1 MTTALADWIR
11 TLTGAAIFC
20 AIAFAICPK
29 GRPRQVLSLACGCV
43 MAVALLSPVAGL
55 DVTSLAMAAARYNQA
70 ARETVSDAQEAS
82 RGLER
87 AVIESECEAYISD
100 RADAL
105 GLADTGADVTAR
117 WIEEGFWYP
126 WECALGCGYDASLA
140 AAIEAELGIPPE
152 RVSWEA
158 QS

>member
-20 AIAFAICPK
+20 AIAFAICPR

-70 ARETVSDAQEAS
+70 ARETVSDAQEGLTRTRTRS
-82 RGLER
+82 HRERVRGIYIGQGGRAGARGYGRRRNGPLER
-87 AVIESECEAYISD
+87 GGVLVSLGV
-100 RADAL
+100 RARL
-105 GLADTGADVTAR
+105 R
-117 WIEEGFWYP
+117 I
-126 WECALGCGYDASLA
+126 
-140 AAIEAELGIPPE
+140 
-152 RVSWEA
+152 
-158 QS
+158 

>member
-20 AIAFAICPK
+20 AIAFAICPR

-55 DVTSLAMAAARYNQA
+55 DMTSLARAAARYNQA

-105 GLADTGADVTAR
+105 GVDAAGIAVTAR
-117 WIEEGFWYP
+117 WSVDGFWYP
-126 WECALGCGYDASLA
+126 WECSVGAAYSDALAGS
-140 AAIEAELGIPPE
+140 IEAELGIARE
-152 RVSWEA
+152 RISWEA
-158 QS
+158 VE

>member
-20 AIAFAICPK
+20 AIAFAICPR

-55 DVTSLAMAAARYNQA
+55 DVTSLARAAARYNQA

-105 GLADTGADVTAR
+105 GVDAAGIAVTAR
-117 WIEEGFWYP
+117 WSVDGFWYP
-126 WECALGCGYDASLA
+126 WECSVGAAYSDALAGS
-140 AAIEAELGIPPE
+140 IEAELGIARE
-152 RVSWEA
+152 RISWEA
-158 QS
+158 VE

>member
-1 MTTALADWIR
+1 MGAAVFCALAV
-11 TLTGAAIFC
+11 TL
-20 AIAFAICPK
+20 CPE
-29 GRPRQVLSLACGCV
+29 GRPKRVCRMASACI
-43 MAVALLSPVAGL
+43 MAIALLSPVLSLEPETLAEEATRYSRAAQA
-55 DVTSLAMAAARYNQA
+55 VTADAEENASLY
-70 ARETVSDAQEAS
+70 
-82 RGLER
+82 ER
-87 AVIESECEAYISD
+87 RVIERECAAYISD

-117 WIEEGFWYP
+117 WSEEGFWYP

>member
-43 MAVALLSPVAGL
+43 MAVALLSPVAR
-55 DVTSLAMAAARYNQA
+55 AAARYNQA

-105 GLADTGADVTAR
+105 GLADVGADVTAR
-117 WIEEGFWYP
+117 WSEEGFWYP

>member
-1 MTTALADWIR
+1 MIASWVRTLVGAAVFCALAV
-11 TLTGAAIFC
+11 TL
-20 AIAFAICPK
+20 CPE
-29 GRPRQVLSLACGCV
+29 GRPKRVCRMASACI
-43 MAVALLSPVAGL
+43 MAIALLSPVLSLEPETLAEEATRYSRAAQA
-55 DVTSLAMAAARYNQA
+55 VTADAEDNASLY
-70 ARETVSDAQEAS
+70 
-82 RGLER
+82 ER
-87 AVIESECEAYISD
+87 RVIERECAAYISD

-105 GLADTGADVTAR
+105 GLADVGADVTAR
-117 WIEEGFWYP
+117 WSEEGFWYP

>member
-1 MTTALADWIR
+1 MIASWVRTLVGAAVFCALAV
-11 TLTGAAIFC
+11 TL
-20 AIAFAICPK
+20 CPE
-29 GRPRQVLSLACGCV
+29 GRPKRVCRMASACI
-43 MAVALLSPVAGL
+43 MAIALLSPVLSLEPETLAEEATRYSRAAQA
-55 DVTSLAMAAARYNQA
+55 VTADAEENASLY
-70 ARETVSDAQEAS
+70 
-82 RGLER
+82 ER
-87 AVIESECEAYISD
+87 RVIERECAAYISD

-117 WIEEGFWYP
+117 WSEEGFWYP

>member
-55 DVTSLAMAAARYNQA
+55 DVTSLARAAARYNQA
-70 ARETVSDAQEAS
+70 ARETVSDAS
-82 RGLER
+82 
-87 AVIESECEAYISD
+87 
-100 RADAL
+100 
-105 GLADTGADVTAR
+105 
-117 WIEEGFWYP
+117 
-126 WECALGCGYDASLA
+126 
-140 AAIEAELGIPPE
+140 
-152 RVSWEA
+152 
-158 QS
+158 

>member
-20 AIAFAICPK
+20 AIAFAICPR

-55 DVTSLAMAAARYNQA
+55 DVTSLA
-70 ARETVSDAQEAS
+70 
-82 RGLER
+82 R
-87 AVIESECEAYISD
+87 A
-100 RADAL
+100 
-105 GLADTGADVTAR
+105 
-117 WIEEGFWYP
+117 
-126 WECALGCGYDASLA
+126 A
-140 AAIEAELGIPPE
+140 AAITRPPA
-152 RVSWEA
+152 RRSAMRRRPHADSNA

>member
-20 AIAFAICPK
+20 AIAFAICPR

-87 AVIESECEAYISD
+87 A
-100 RADAL
+100 DAL

-117 WIEEGFWYP
+117 WSEEGFWYP